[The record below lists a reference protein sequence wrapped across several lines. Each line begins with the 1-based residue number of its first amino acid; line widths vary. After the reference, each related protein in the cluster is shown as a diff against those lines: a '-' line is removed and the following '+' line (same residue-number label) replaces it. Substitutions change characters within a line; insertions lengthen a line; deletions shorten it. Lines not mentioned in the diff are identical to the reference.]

1 MSPESVKTQLRRIQ
15 PSLVM
20 SSADNGIE
28 KVRGSTPL
36 ISTIHESASG
46 PRGLVRFLFSRTP
59 PAKIWY
65 NFPYEHGRSS

>member
-1 MSPESVKTQLRRIQ
+1 MARGSDMSPESAKTRLRRIQ

-46 PRGLVRFLFSRTP
+46 PRGSGAFLVFQDASEE
-59 PAKIWY
+59 
-65 NFPYEHGRSS
+65 NMV